1 MDFTNLIGL
10 PLDEVKHILEQKS
23 IEYIVTE
30 SSNLQKKF
38 DTLLVVNVKQ
48 IAQNKVEIITDKFLL
63 YI

>member
-30 SSNLQKKF
+30 SSNLQKEF
-38 DTLLVVNVKQ
+38 DTLLVVNVKH

>member
-30 SSNLQKKF
+30 SSNLQKEF
-38 DTLLVVNVKQ
+38 DTLLVVNVNH